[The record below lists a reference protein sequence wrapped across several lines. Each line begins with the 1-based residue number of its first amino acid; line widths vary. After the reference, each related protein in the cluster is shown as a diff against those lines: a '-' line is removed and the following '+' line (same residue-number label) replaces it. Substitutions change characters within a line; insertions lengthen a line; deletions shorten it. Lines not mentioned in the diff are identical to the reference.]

1 MAGVLLADGVVFLV
15 AFLVTWLLT
24 PVAAAVAKRT
34 GALAIPNERSLHTEP
49 TPYLGGAAMYAGLI
63 AAFLVAVLLPPL
75 RDAIF
80 GGPAVLGVLGA
91 ATVIFAVMTLDDMR
105 DISPPAKLAG
115 MVLAAGI
122 LYLLNVT
129 MVHIR
134 VPFLGVLALSP
145 DLAPLVTA
153 AWVILFC
160 NAMNLIDGLDG
171 LAAGVAAIA
180 AAAMFV
186 FAVRLQSVGF
196 LELESLGPVILAA
209 ACGMALGFLRWNF
222 HPAKIYMGDAGAM
235 LLGLLFAASTML
247 IGGRITASYSGQTFF
262 FFAPMLIP
270 LIILA
275 IPLADV
281 LISFLRRIASG
292 QSWHVADRAHL
303 HHRLLDLGHG
313 ERRAVLMIYAWTA
326 LLALTVLVPAF
337 TGRGNA
343 VVPFALAGLALF
355 LFAVFHPGNPKR
367 PVIVWRGK
375 HVRAGEAPEPHWQ
388 SGGITDPGGA
398 MTSAGD
404 PNVAHGAPDEV
415 RREGI
420 AGPDVDAVG
429 EAAEPDFA
437 PRVPTH

>member
-24 PVAAAVAKRT
+24 PVAAAIAKRT
-34 GALAIPNERSLHTEP
+34 GALALPNDRSLHTEP
-49 TPYLGGAAMYAGLI
+49 IPYLGGIAMYAGLL
-63 AAFLVAVLLPPL
+63 AAFVACLALPPL
-75 RDAIF
+75 REALF
-80 GGPAVLGVLGA
+80 AGPASLGVLA
-91 ATVIFAVMTLDDMR
+91 AASVVLVVMTVDDIR
-105 DISPPAKLAG
+105 DISPPAKIAG

-122 LYLLNVT
+122 LVLLGVT
-129 MVHIR
+129 MVHVR
-134 VPFLGVLALSP
+134 VPFLGIVSLHPQAM
-145 DLAPLVTA
+145 PLITA
-153 AWVILFC
+153 VWVILFC

-186 FAVRLQSVGF
+186 FAVRLQAVGL
-196 LELESLGPVILAA
+196 LEMESLGPVILAA

-222 HPAKIYMGDAGAM
+222 HPAKVYMGDGGAM
-235 LLGLLFAASTML
+235 LLGLLFAAATML

-270 LIILA
+270 LIILG

-281 LISFLRRIASG
+281 LVSFVRRLARG
-292 QSWHVADRAHL
+292 QSWHVADREHL

-313 ERRAVLMIYAWTA
+313 ERRSVLMIYAWTA

-375 HVRAGEAPEPHWQ
+375 HVRSHAGASA
-388 SGGITDPGGA
+388 SGGESADKAAATAEPIARDTSPGTDA
-398 MTSAGD
+398 RS
-404 PNVAHGAPDEV
+404 V
-415 RREGI
+415 
-420 AGPDVDAVG
+420 
-429 EAAEPDFA
+429 PDFA
-437 PRVPTH
+437 RRVPTS

>member
-15 AFLVTWLLT
+15 AFLATWLLT
-24 PVAAAVAKRT
+24 PVAAAIAKRT
-34 GALAIPNERSLHTEP
+34 GALALPNERSLHTEP
-49 TPYLGGAAMYAGLI
+49 IPYLGGIAMYAGLL
-63 AAFLVAVLLPPL
+63 AAFVASLALPAL
-75 RDAIF
+75 REALF
-80 GGPAVLGVLGA
+80 SGPAALGVLAA
-91 ATVIFAVMTLDDMR
+91 ATVVLVVMTVDDIR
-105 DISPPAKLAG
+105 DISPPAKIAG

-122 LYLLNVT
+122 LVLLGVT
-129 MVHIR
+129 MVHVR
-134 VPFLGVLALSP
+134 VPFLGIVSLHPQAM
-145 DLAPLVTA
+145 PLITA
-153 AWVILFC
+153 VWVILFC

-186 FAVRLQSVGF
+186 FAVRLQAVGL
-196 LELESLGPVILAA
+196 LEMESLGPVILAA
-209 ACGMALGFLRWNF
+209 VCGMALGFLRWNF
-222 HPAKIYMGDAGAM
+222 HPAKVYMGDGGAM
-235 LLGLLFAASTML
+235 LLGLLFAAATML

-270 LIILA
+270 LIILG

-281 LISFLRRIASG
+281 LVSFVRRLARG
-292 QSWHVADRAHL
+292 QSWHVADREHL

-313 ERRAVLMIYAWTA
+313 ERRSVLMIYAWTA

-375 HVRAGEAPEPHWQ
+375 HVRSHAGASA
-388 SGGITDPGGA
+388 SGGESADKAAATAEPIARDTSPGTDA
-398 MTSAGD
+398 RS
-404 PNVAHGAPDEV
+404 V
-415 RREGI
+415 
-420 AGPDVDAVG
+420 
-429 EAAEPDFA
+429 PDFA
-437 PRVPTH
+437 RRVPTS

>member
-24 PVAAAVAKRT
+24 PVAAAIAKRT
-34 GALAIPNERSLHTEP
+34 GALALPNDRSLHTEP
-49 TPYLGGAAMYAGLI
+49 IPYLGGIAMYAGLL
-63 AAFLVAVLLPPL
+63 AAFVACLALPPL
-75 RDAIF
+75 REALF
-80 GGPAVLGVLGA
+80 AGPASLGVLA
-91 ATVIFAVMTLDDMR
+91 AASVVLVVMTVDDIR
-105 DISPPAKLAG
+105 DISPPAKIAG

-122 LYLLNVT
+122 LVLLGVT
-129 MVHIR
+129 MVHVR
-134 VPFLGVLALSP
+134 VPFLGIVSLHPQAM
-145 DLAPLVTA
+145 PLITA
-153 AWVILFC
+153 VWVILFC

-186 FAVRLQSVGF
+186 FAVRLQAVGL
-196 LELESLGPVILAA
+196 LEMESLGPVILAA

-222 HPAKIYMGDAGAM
+222 HPAKVYMGDGGAM
-235 LLGLLFAASTML
+235 LLGLLFAAATML

-270 LIILA
+270 LIILG

-281 LISFLRRIASG
+281 LVSFVRRLARG
-292 QSWHVADRAHL
+292 QSWHVADREHL

-313 ERRAVLMIYAWTA
+313 ERRSVLMIYAWTA

-375 HVRAGEAPEPHWQ
+375 HVRSQ
-388 SGGITDPGGA
+388 TGA
-398 MTSAGD
+398 SVSAGKSTD
-404 PNVAHGAPDEV
+404 KATATAEPTARDTSPGT
-415 RREGI
+415 
-420 AGPDVDAVG
+420 DARSV
-429 EAAEPDFA
+429 PDFA
-437 PRVPTH
+437 RRVPTS